1 METWIFYGLV
11 AAFFIATRDMFTKKF
26 TKKYT
31 ITEHLVYYYTLTG
44 LFVLLYAYFKNTYY
58 NEQFK
63 MIEKDDIW
71 KYVIIAAISAI
82 IISPCQ
88 LLSLKE
94 CSNPGKS
101 KAIVNLNTVFVFFMS
116 LFFIKSQKFTMKVFI
131 GIIFTAVGIYL
142 IT

>member
-11 AAFFIATRDMFTKKF
+11 AAFFIAARDMFTKNF
-26 TKKYT
+26 TKKYS

-44 LFVLLYAYFKNTYY
+44 IFVMLYAFIKNKYY
-58 NEQFK
+58 DESVK
-63 MIEKDDIW
+63 MIETEDIW
-71 KYVIIAAISAI
+71 KYAIIGAISAI

-101 KAIVNLNTVFVFFMS
+101 KAIVNLNTIFVFFMG
-116 LFFIKSQKFTMKVFI
+116 LFFIKSQKFTIKVFI
-131 GIIFTAVGIYL
+131 GIILTAMGIYL

>member
-1 METWIFYGLV
+1 MI
-11 AAFFIATRDMFTKKF
+11 D
-26 TKKYT
+26 
-31 ITEHLVYYYTLTG
+31 TE
-44 LFVLLYAYFKNTYY
+44 
-58 NEQFK
+58 
-63 MIEKDDIW
+63 DIW
-71 KYVIIAAISAI
+71 KYVVIGAISAI

-116 LFFIKSQKFTMKVFI
+116 LFFIKSQKFTIKVFT
-131 GIIFTAVGIYL
+131 GIIFTAIGIYL

>member
-1 METWIFYGLV
+1 
-11 AAFFIATRDMFTKKF
+11 MFTKNF

-63 MIEKDDIW
+63 MIETDDIW

-101 KAIVNLNTVFVFFMS
+101 KAIVNLNTIFVFFMS

-131 GIIFTAVGIYL
+131 GIIFTAFGIYL
-142 IT
+142 IA

>member
-11 AAFFIATRDMFTKKF
+11 AAFFIATRDMFTKNF

-63 MIEKDDIW
+63 MIETDDIW

-101 KAIVNLNTVFVFFMS
+101 KAIVNLNTIFVFFMS

-131 GIIFTAVGIYL
+131 GIIFTAFGIYL
-142 IT
+142 IA

>member
-1 METWIFYGLV
+1 METWIFYGLI

-44 LFVLLYAYFKNTYY
+44 IFIILYAIVKNNYY
-58 NEQFK
+58 DEHFK
-63 MIEKDDIW
+63 MIDTEDIW
-71 KYVIIAAISAI
+71 KYAVIGAISAI

-116 LFFIKSQKFTMKVFI
+116 LFFIKSQKFTIKVFI
-131 GIIFTAVGIYL
+131 GIIFSVIGIYL

>member
-11 AAFFIATRDMFTKKF
+11 AAFFIATRDMFTKNF
-26 TKKYT
+26 TKKYS

-131 GIIFTAVGIYL
+131 GIIFTAIGIYL

>member
-11 AAFFIATRDMFTKKF
+11 AAFFIATRDMFTKNF
-26 TKKYT
+26 TKKYS

-58 NEQFK
+58 NEPFK
-63 MIEKDDIW
+63 MIETDDIW